1 MNKTTMLTAGLIV
14 GVAVAFSYSFLGDD
28 VESAKGQ
35 QQVISESV
43 QVKAPP
49 SSPSNVTKA
58 VTVASEK
65 NTEKETA
72 LVNENSYA
80 RKAPPPP
87 ISSNKSKYGSNT
99 TPQAHGHEDHH
110 DDEQKNAPPPPTGAN

>member
-1 MNKTTMLTAGLIV
+1 MLTAGLIV

-28 VESAKGQ
+28 VESA
-35 QQVISESV
+35 
-43 QVKAPP
+43 
-49 SSPSNVTKA
+49 KA